1 LRQPRRQQ
9 NDFGTQ
15 LFFVLLLVFSSQAK
29 DEIST
34 LNSIE
39 RIKAKVSVESLATA
53 DKPRLAG
60 LYTNPPKDLVRRIG
74 GVLSG
79 DELYLFPDGT
89 FIYCEWADVQP
100 LTIYD
105 KGQWTFT
112 NRAIELKSDA
122 DVTWD
127 PKVDR
132 TYLAVRRQS
141 HRNEILLV
149 GVHTD
154 LPYFEQE
161 ARDDPETMLLIV
173 SKGRRSKLTP
183 NASERI
189 KEKLFRQSW
198 RPDDFMAK
206 PADHDEPRR

>member
-1 LRQPRRQQ
+1 M
-9 NDFGTQ
+9 NFGMQ
-15 LFFVLLLVFSSQAK
+15 LFFVLLLVFSGQAR
-29 DEIST
+29 EGTPT
-34 LNSIE
+34 LNPLE
-39 RIKAKVSVESLATA
+39 RLQAKVSVGPLGTV
-53 DKPRLAG
+53 DKSGLAG

-89 FIYCEWADVQP
+89 FIYCEWADIQP

-112 NRAIELKSDA
+112 NGAVNLKSDA
-122 DVTWD
+122 DVAWD
-127 PKVDR
+127 PKADR

-141 HRNEILLV
+141 HRSEILLV

-154 LPYFEQE
+154 LTHFEQE

-173 SKGRRSKLTP
+173 SKGTRSKLTP
-183 NASERI
+183 AGSKRI
-189 KEKLFRQSW
+189 KKKLFQESW
-198 RPDDFMAK
+198 RPQAFKAK
-206 PADHDEPRR
+206 PADHTEPAAKTP

>member
-1 LRQPRRQQ
+1 M
-9 NDFGTQ
+9 T
-15 LFFVLLLVFSSQAK
+15 FVTHVFSILLLVFGGQVPEK
-29 DEIST
+29 PPT
-34 LNSIE
+34 LGPLE
-39 RIKAKVSVESLATA
+39 RLSAKVAVDSLGTV
-53 DKPRLAG
+53 DKSLLAG

-112 NRAIELKSDA
+112 NGAVDLKSDA

-127 PKVDR
+127 PKADR

-141 HRNEILLV
+141 HRGEILLV
-149 GVHTD
+149 GENTD
-154 LPYFEQE
+154 LPHFEQE
-161 ARDDPETMLLIV
+161 ARDDPETTLLIV

-183 NASERI
+183 GGSKRI
-189 KEKLFRQSW
+189 KERLFQQSW
-198 RPDDFMAK
+198 RPEDFKAK
-206 PADHDEPRR
+206 PADHAEPRR